1 MGRWLSDHVLRYAP
15 WDSVCLVDVQDSLPA
30 LHDAAD
36 LYAAQP
42 DSPGDAAFT
51 APAVRVAVPPEGPGG
66 GGAFVDETGAVAPVD
81 APGTVVVFAL
91 PHAVLPDAVRRIA
104 PRLHEDAAL
113 AVVAHGLVRALGVL
127 AEHAGGHAAYGVHPL
142 FDVAA
147 RGLEG
152 QTVYLAPAAEPHGNA
167 HVWLV
172 ELLRSLGGTLR
183 FGTAARHDESM
194 AFVQALAHQALVGF
208 AGAVVDSGLDL
219 HDDVWAARTPLF
231 ETLFGMAVRA
241 LDESQQQTL
250 AGIQTSLDGPRA
262 AAALAASAQRL
273 REAVDAGDTE
283 AVGARMSQI
292 RDRFSG
298 ALFDTVRGTAAAAV
312 VAAQSKRAELARHMR
327 RGDLVGIRPIGRP
340 DSLRV
345 GRIVDVD
352 PVEVTL
358 QEVLVGRHGRAAL
371 LDGPGRHNAA
381 RLGLGGKPRQ
391 TVFSLG
397 HVELVT
403 GADLDRELDQ
413 WLAHLRRDVRF
424 LVPESVA
431 GSGVLEVVAPVPGIR
446 DSELISEV
454 VRTGQRSVVVR
465 VQVRVDRDVDDM
477 VEALRSLVQRAFA
490 WPRGLSLPLVQAH
503 REVTYLGPA
512 GTFSEVAAAHLAA
525 DVGMADPVLVPAESF
540 QGVLAA
546 VGAGGIGVLPISS
559 SASGLVSR
567 AADALLAHDGQ
578 LLAGGVIDVAVRF
591 DAFVRA
597 EAHLDQ
603 LRHAPVYSHPQALAQ
618 CGNFIRRWGLEPV
631 VCASTAEALRRVAES
646 EVPAVALAGEGRG
659 EPLGL
664 KVAEREVDDLSGS
677 ITRFV
682 ILGPP
687 GGFGELVGGSDPTL
701 RCIYLA
707 SSLAA
712 VTAALTDPGGPVD
725 RSGMPSAAAVP
736 HPAYDEVLSDAEGR
750 CLWVTSREMVPG
762 LEGLR
767 SLGRAPWTPRTPLVR
782 VQG

>member
-1 MGRWLSDHVLRYAP
+1 MGRWLSDHVLRHAS
-15 WDSVCLVDVQDSLPA
+15 WESVCLVDVQDSLA
-30 LHDAAD
+30 SLREAAD

-42 DSPGDAAFT
+42 DPPTVVVAA
-51 APAVRVAVPPEGPGG
+51 PPDDPGG
-66 GGAFVDETGAVAPVD
+66 DGAFVDEAGAVVPVG

-91 PHAVLPDAVRRIA
+91 PHAVLPNAVRRIA
-104 PRLHEDAAL
+104 PLLHPDAAL

-127 AEHAGGHAAYGVHPL
+127 AEQAGGHAAYGVHPL

-152 QTVYLAPAAEPHGNA
+152 ETVYLAAAPEPHANA
-167 HVWLV
+167 HAWLV
-172 ELLRSLGGTLR
+172 ELLRALGGTVR

-194 AFVQALAHQALVGF
+194 AYVHAMAHQALLGF
-208 AGAVVDSGLDL
+208 AGAVVESGLDL

-250 AGIQTSLDGPRA
+250 AGVQTSLDGPRA
-262 AAALAASAQRL
+262 AAALAASAQQL
-273 REAVDAGDTE
+273 RAAVDAGDTD
-283 AVGARMSQI
+283 AIAAQMSRI

-312 VAAQSKRAELARHMR
+312 VAAQAKRAELARHMR
-327 RGDLVGIRPIGRP
+327 NGELVGIRPIGRA

-352 PVEVTL
+352 PVAVTL
-358 QEVLVGRHGRAAL
+358 QEVLVGRPGRAAL

-381 RLGLGGKPRQ
+381 RLGLGGKLRQ

-403 GADLDRELDQ
+403 GADLDRELDS

-446 DSELISEV
+446 DSAVVSEV

-490 WPRGLSLPLVQAH
+490 WPRGLSLPLVADH

-525 DVGMADPVLVPAESF
+525 DVGMADPRLVPAESF
-540 QGVLAA
+540 EAVLAA
-546 VGAGGIGVLPISS
+546 VAAGGIGVLPISS

-567 AADALLAHDGQ
+567 AAAALLAHDGE

-597 EAHLDQ
+597 DAHLDE
-603 LRHAPVYSHPQALAQ
+603 LRRAPVYSHPQALAQ
-618 CGNFIRRWGLEPV
+618 CRNFIRRWELDPV
-631 VCASTAEALRRVAES
+631 VCPSTADALRRVAE
-646 EVPAVALAGEGRG
+646 EPGPAVALAGEGKG
-659 EPLGL
+659 EALGL

-682 ILGPP
+682 ILGRP
-687 GGFGELVGGSDPTL
+687 GGFGALVGGSDPTL
-701 RCIYLA
+701 RSILL
-707 SSLAA
+707 SDSVAA
-712 VTAALTDPGGPVD
+712 VTAALAQGH
-725 RSGMPSAAAVP
+725 A
-736 HPAYDEVLSDAEGR
+736 AYDELLSDAAGR
-750 CLWVTSREMVPG
+750 CLWVTSRGYAAPPPG
-762 LEGLR
+762 VRL
-767 SLGRAPWTPRTPLVR
+767 LGRAPWTPRTPLVR
-782 VQG
+782 VEE